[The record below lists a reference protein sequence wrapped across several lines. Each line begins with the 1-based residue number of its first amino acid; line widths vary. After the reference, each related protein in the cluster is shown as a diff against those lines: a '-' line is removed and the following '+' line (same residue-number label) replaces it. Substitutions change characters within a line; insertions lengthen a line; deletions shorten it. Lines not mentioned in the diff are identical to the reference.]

1 MTVLKDPTFWTAVIA
16 LLALVLSQLPP
27 LHLLLKRRELL
38 VILQEHLILYHYL
51 GNMQFLAF
59 LGLHNTGGGDIT
71 IARID
76 CVVADADGHHWSLPA
91 QTYLPRQA
99 SPLAGQPAPELF
111 IGWITLRSG
120 GHWAETVH
128 FFKVWSVQDEED
140 VTKLSARMRA
150 DINAKLA
157 HRKPAESKK
166 PAEADGSLVKE
177 ATDLFERKFNMAKG
191 NYRLII
197 AALSERKE
205 ALTVRGFDFTL
216 FDHHI
221 RALRSATEDYK
232 FGAGVYYPN
241 LDPSR
246 QAAVRLRPVPDAE
259 ARKEYTVL
267 TSHPA

>member
-27 LHLLLKRRELL
+27 VHVLLKRRELL
-38 VILQEHLILYHYL
+38 VILQEHLFLYHYL
-51 GNMQFLAF
+51 GNTQLLAF
-59 LGLHNTGGGDIT
+59 LELHNTGGRDIT
-71 IARID
+71 IAKID
-76 CVVADADGHHWSLPA
+76 CAITDGDGHHWSLPA
-91 QTYLPRQA
+91 QTYLSRQP
-99 SPLAGQPAPELF
+99 SPAAGQPAPELF
-111 IGWITLRSG
+111 IGRISLKPG

-140 VTKLSARMRA
+140 VSKLTARMKA

-157 HRKPAESKK
+157 ERKPEESKK
-166 PAEADGSLVKE
+166 PAEADDRLVKE
-177 ATDLFERKFNMAKG
+177 ATDLFEKKFNMAKG

-197 AALSERKE
+197 AALSESKE
-205 ALTVRGFDFTL
+205 ALAVRGFDFTL

-232 FGAGVYYPN
+232 FGAGVYYQN

-246 QAAVRLRPVPDAE
+246 QAVLRLRPVPDAE
-259 ARKEYTVL
+259 ARKQYTVL
-267 TSHPA
+267 TSHPG